1 MSSNQDVLIL
11 SHDLNVIERT
21 VLSPGCRRRA
31 RPAPPAPAH
40 AAAVRQR
47 AACRRMPLTS
57 PARLIQRPA
66 RLLIFH
72 ALCPV
77 PCAQGRRRRAAA
89 PRGRGARGARL
100 PRGRPPASARSWP
113 TRGREPHT
121 GPCVARAR
129 ARALRACGR
138 GAWQQRHRLPC
149 TARRRHRWLP
159 GLMPFPT
166 TDPFLIY
173 VDIYCAA
180 PQDKGERRDDK
191 AAGLARHR
199 AVGALLADLHI
210 LETVA
215 LYKTPRPESRFTN
228 PFPPRRSTKPQEQK
242 RLGCAARAAMRPLLM
257 RGSPHLAGGLAPRA
271 CLALIRPPRAGD
283 PLNDSPVAR
292 QATRPSGRVQ
302 PALRPGGVERAAGC
316 LAQQRDVSIYGTQC
330 LRSDVSALRRYRG
343 KARAALIRP

>member
-1 MSSNQDVLIL
+1 MHPAAPSPLNSTRTNWTRLVPHPVLTGHVSSLAAGSHAVPYHRPL
-11 SHDLNVIERT
+11 SHL
-21 VLSPGCRRRA
+21 CR
-31 RPAPPAPAH
+31 
-40 AAAVRQR
+40 
-47 AACRRMPLTS
+47 
-57 PARLIQRPA
+57 
-66 RLLIFH
+66 
-72 ALCPV
+72 
-77 PCAQGRRRRAAA
+77 
-89 PRGRGARGARL
+89 
-100 PRGRPPASARSWP
+100 
-113 TRGREPHT
+113 
-121 GPCVARAR
+121 
-129 ARALRACGR
+129 
-138 GAWQQRHRLPC
+138 
-149 TARRRHRWLP
+149 
-159 GLMPFPT
+159 
-166 TDPFLIY
+166 Y
-173 VDIYCAA
+173 IYCAA